1 MTHTDSLVR
10 AFILKIATKAIEGK
24 AWLRVR
30 FEKWVIRTRRPLVIG
45 KEKGEVRGEK
55 AFIMFPRSTI
65 RTWRQRDLECE
76 FTHSIYVSG
85 TQGIWL

>member
-1 MTHTDSLVR
+1 MERKRKTGRSEV
-10 AFILKIATKAIEGK
+10 GK
-24 AWLRVR
+24 KKKG
-30 FEKWVIRTRRPLVIG
+30 EKEY
-45 KEKGEVRGEK
+45 EKGDVRGEK